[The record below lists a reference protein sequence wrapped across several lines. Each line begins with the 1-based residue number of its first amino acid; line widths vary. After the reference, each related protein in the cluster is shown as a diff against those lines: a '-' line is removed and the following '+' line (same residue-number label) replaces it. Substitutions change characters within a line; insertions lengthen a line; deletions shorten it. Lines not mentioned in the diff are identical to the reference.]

1 MSLLSRSVTAAF
13 VDTAELFT
21 AVENTKL
28 MWTQRQRQMAKDAL
42 KASSERFEEMMARH
56 GVSLEEAYGDEH
68 GAIATIELKP
78 RRPCAGASSPGVV
91 KGATHRASSRAPLT
105 GRRQGRVRRRL

>member
-1 MSLLSRSVTAAF
+1 MTFAF
-13 VDTAELFT
+13 VDTAELLT

-91 KGATHRASSRAPLT
+91 KGATHRASSRKSTPAALAARA
-105 GRRQGRVRRRL
+105 RRES